1 MPSLSVGGSASAA
14 LASRCHSALAV
25 GSALIAPWLIHGQTA
40 AHPVLLYIIGFHG
53 LAVNAV
59 RTILYALATHL
70 YVTSVRFTGVAFA
83 LTVGRT
89 GAIVS
94 AYLGAGL
101 LSLHTHKY
109 FLALAS
115 TMLIVFIAIQL
126 VQNHI
131 VNHVFAI
138 CPPDLPKAHPS
149 QFA

>member
-1 MPSLSVGGSASAA
+1 MSL
-14 LASRCHSALAV
+14 CCALAV
-25 GSALIAPWLIHGQTA
+25 GSAPIAPWLIHGQTV
-40 AHPVLLYIIGFHG
+40 AHPVPLYIFGFHG

-59 RTILYALATHL
+59 QTTLYALATHL

-94 AYLGAGL
+94 AYLGARL
-101 LSLHTHKY
+101 LYLHTHNY
-109 FLALAS
+109 FLVLAS

-131 VNHVFAI
+131 GNPVLSI
-138 CPPDLPKAHPS
+138 DPPNLPRVHRS
-149 QFA
+149 